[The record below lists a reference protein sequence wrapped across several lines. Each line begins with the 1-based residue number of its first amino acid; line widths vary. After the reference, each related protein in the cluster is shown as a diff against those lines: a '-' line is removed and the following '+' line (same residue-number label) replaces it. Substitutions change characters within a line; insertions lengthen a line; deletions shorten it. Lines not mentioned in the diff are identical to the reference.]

1 MITLKYTG
9 TNVLPCSVVEE
20 LTVSECLMKMTNI
33 INEQQEQIADLQ
45 TRVKTLENKEN
56 A

>member
-1 MITLKYTG
+1 MFTLRCTE

-20 LTVSECLMKMTNI
+20 LTVSECLMKMVNI
-33 INEQQEQIADLQ
+33 INEQQEQITDLQ
-45 TRVKTLENKEN
+45 TKVKALEDKDN